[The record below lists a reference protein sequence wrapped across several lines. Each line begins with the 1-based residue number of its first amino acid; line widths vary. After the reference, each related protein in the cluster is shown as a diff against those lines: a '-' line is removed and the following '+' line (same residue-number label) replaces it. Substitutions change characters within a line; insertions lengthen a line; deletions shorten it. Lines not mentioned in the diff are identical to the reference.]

1 MDFKFR
7 KFTYIKNDRERK
19 AKLDMAK
26 NYLLELNTCFS
37 DNNTNNINTT
47 AIITQQ
53 QQQQESRPALN
64 EVTNILRRNRT
75 SNLLAKIT
83 DPIADQN
90 EINSPIED
98 EINR

>member
-1 MDFKFR
+1 
-7 KFTYIKNDRERK
+7 
-19 AKLDMAK
+19 MAK